1 VLEPTQIR
9 VELVARHEPWSDPAG
24 DRLEFAVTNEC
35 ANVILGAP
43 ELGGNLP
50 DRQGGRPLHA
60 RSMAC
65 GGSTWRSSTTADFP
79 GVSGLEPLAPGTGG
93 G

>member
-1 VLEPTQIR
+1 
-9 VELVARHEPWSDPAG
+9 
-24 DRLEFAVTNEC
+24 
-35 ANVILGAP
+35 
-43 ELGGNLP
+43 
-50 DRQGGRPLHA
+50 
-60 RSMAC
+60 MAC